1 MERDTSGLARLGRQQ
16 KQTKPRRAAWGGGV
30 SIAIHTL
37 VVHEG
42 CAAVRVGKYWVG
54 VAAGNHWA
62 PYNRRTSK
70 AALADA
76 ERLLT
81 ATPRGGDM
89 TARPVISVD
98 TRATMAAILGAGDP
112 MPRLA
117 DTIVE
122 ETDALIAALGYQVM
136 QPATSEERTDG

>member
-1 MERDTSGLARLGRQQ
+1 
-16 KQTKPRRAAWGGGV
+16 
-30 SIAIHTL
+30 
-37 VVHEG
+37 
-42 CAAVRVGKYWVG
+42 
-54 VAAGNHWA
+54 
-62 PYNRRTSK
+62 
-70 AALADA
+70 
-76 ERLLT
+76 
-81 ATPRGGDM
+81 M

-98 TRATMAAILGAGDP
+98 TRATMAAILGAGDA